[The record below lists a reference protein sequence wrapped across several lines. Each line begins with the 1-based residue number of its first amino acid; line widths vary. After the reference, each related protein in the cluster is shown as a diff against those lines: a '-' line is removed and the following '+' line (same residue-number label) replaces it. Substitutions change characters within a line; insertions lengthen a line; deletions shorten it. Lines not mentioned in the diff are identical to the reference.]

1 MKSGYKKADMKI
13 LAGVWDDSHVGSMI
27 CPQCHKNLIIIQVDP
42 VNNSDDD
49 YIPYDTILECV
60 SCDFQIRAESFTI
73 LGSVKD
79 FDSHNVEIGSW
90 TPSGSRALT
99 KYEHMLDYNL
109 LKELKDSGE
118 LVEFL
123 IINNI
128 VIQVVG

>member
-1 MKSGYKKADMKI
+1 VNSGYKKSDMEV
-13 LAGVWDDSHVGSMI
+13 LAGIWDNSHEGSMI
-27 CPQCHKNLIIIQVDP
+27 CPQCHKNLIIVQVEP
-42 VNNSDDD
+42 VNDYDDA
-49 YIPYDTILECV
+49 YLPYDTIIECI
-60 SCDFQIRAESFTI
+60 SCNFQVRAESFTI

-90 TPSGSRALT
+90 SPSGSRSLNR
-99 KYEHMLDYNL
+99 YEHMLDFNL

-123 IINNI
+123 IVNNI

>member
-128 VIQVVG
+128 VIEVVG

>member
-123 IINNI
+123 IVNNI